1 LLLALLRYGS
11 GYEWKGDDSMMQL
24 AVFAMLCA
32 FILAVYAI
40 GSLST
45 SKKTTNSEDA
55 KTSGQPNAS
64 MMENAEKPRSMAAG
78 GSKRII
84 AT

>member
-1 LLLALLRYGS
+1 
-11 GYEWKGDDSMMQL
+11 MMQL

-40 GSLST
+40 GSLSN
-45 SKKTTNSEDA
+45 SKRTTNSEGA
-55 KTSGQPNAS
+55 KGSGQPNPS
-64 MMENAEKPRSMAAG
+64 MMENAEKPKSMVAG
-78 GSKRII
+78 GSKRLI